1 MRNTDDV
8 GAFAFSEDDEDWVW
22 VRPPEGLAV
31 AEGPA
36 ASEAIVAVVLEVLEV
51 FDGLV
56 RMHV

>member
-22 VRPPEGLAV
+22 VRPPEF